1 MTVKPR
7 ALTITAT
14 FKSLLQGAFGGGQ
27 MELGSMAVEMV
38 VLTPVLVLFLGVV
51 MLLGRLTL
59 AKAYVDD
66 AARASAEAAVVAPSA
81 TQAISSGRI
90 AALNS
95 LSQKDLSCQQLNVV
109 VDTTH
114 FQPSGYVVATIRCAV
129 ELAQLSYGLPV
140 PGWVNIESKIE
151 DPIEE
156 YRSIY

>member
-1 MTVKPR
+1 MVKPGV
-7 ALTITAT
+7 LTITAASN
-14 FKSLLQGAFGGGQ
+14 SLLRGAFGGEQ

-51 MLLGRLTL
+51 VLLGRLTL

-66 AARASAEAAVVAPSA
+66 AARASAEAAVIAPSA

-90 AALNS
+90 AALSS

-109 VDTTH
+109 VDTAH
-114 FQPSGYVVATIRCAV
+114 FQPNGYVVATVKCVV
-129 ELAQLSYGLPV
+129 ELGQLSYGLPV
-140 PGWVNIESKIE
+140 PGWVNLESKIE